1 MGGRGYIFA
10 CQFISYDF
18 FFDLEEGGEENEEDD
33 KDEGEYQ

>member
-1 MGGRGYIFA
+1 MGGRGYIFS

-18 FFDLEEGGEENEEDD
+18 FFDLEEENEEDD